1 VVVVVELIQVVVQD
15 QEVLV
20 EQVEQV
26 RIQVV
31 QEIQQE
37 QQIVEVVVVE
47 AL

>member
-15 QEVLV
+15 QEVLA